1 MLVVSEFVGCSPSVS
16 GALRVN
22 PWSINSVADGIYSA
36 IKMPLADRH
45 LRHDKHWR
53 YVSQHTA
60 KFWAQAR
67 RARAAAHACLR
78 HKRRAWVLPSSST
91 SSGVLDLRASVKT
104 ISKGV
109 PMLKRSVKVCCRM
122 WSAMHG
128 AASQWQLQQPGER
141 AEQPRGSGGA
151 PSGAESSGSRAAR
164 R

>member
-1 MLVVSEFVGCSPSVS
+1 MRAQDVEAGAKNSMLVVSEFVGCSPSVS

-67 RARAAAHACLR
+67 PPRESPPRLARFGFTERERCRQAP
-78 HKRRAWVLPSSST
+78 LP
-91 SSGVLDLRASVKT
+91 GLW
-104 ISKGV
+104 
-109 PMLKRSVKVCCRM
+109 C
-122 WSAMHG
+122 
-128 AASQWQLQQPGER
+128 QP
-141 AEQPRGSGGA
+141 
-151 PSGAESSGSRAAR
+151 
-164 R
+164 

>member
-1 MLVVSEFVGCSPSVS
+1 MRAQDVEAGAKNSMLVVSEFVGCSPSVS

-67 RARAAAHACLR
+67 PARALG
-78 HKRRAWVLPSSST
+78 L
-91 SSGVLDLRASVKT
+91 G
-104 ISKGV
+104 
-109 PMLKRSVKVCCRM
+109 
-122 WSAMHG
+122 
-128 AASQWQLQQPGER
+128 
-141 AEQPRGSGGA
+141 
-151 PSGAESSGSRAAR
+151 
-164 R
+164 